1 MLYKSTRGKVNGI
14 TFKEAVMMG
23 LAEDGGLL
31 IPQEVETISKSELI
45 RLSSLSYF
53 ELAYEIISKFATDI
67 KGDIL
72 KSIVEKSYKNFETDE
87 IVPILKKG
95 DLYIAELFHGPTY
108 AFKDIAL
115 QFLGNI
121 FEYIL
126 QERSSSLNI
135 LGATS
140 GDTGSAAIYG
150 VKGKKNINIFIL
162 HPKGK
167 VSPIQE
173 LQMTTVTDKNVYN
186 LAIDGNFDDCQYIV
200 KEIFSDIQFKKTY
213 NLGAINSINW
223 ARIVAQIVYYFYS
236 YFKVAKGD
244 KKVNIV
250 VPTGN
255 FGNIFAGYFAKMM
268 GLPIDKL
275 VIASNENNILTR
287 FVNNGDYS
295 IKNVVETYSPS
306 MDIQIASNFERY
318 LYYFYNDPEIVV
330 EKMRQL
336 SLQKKIIFTDEELK
350 RVRKDFAAHYT
361 SNEETLETIKEFYE
375 RYNYILDP
383 HTACGV
389 NAALKLNLEGVSVCL
404 ATAHPAKFFDPI
416 QKAIGV
422 TPKEPEGIKRLK
434 GLPKKVYEVEN
445 RVEAVKTF
453 IQEKL
458 K

>member
-1 MLYKSTRGKVNGI
+1 
-14 TFKEAVMMG
+14 
-23 LAEDGGLL
+23 
-31 IPQEVETISKSELI
+31 
-45 RLSSLSYF
+45 
-53 ELAYEIISKFATDI
+53 
-67 KGDIL
+67 
-72 KSIVEKSYKNFETDE
+72 
-87 IVPILKKG
+87 
-95 DLYIAELFHGPTY
+95 
-108 AFKDIAL
+108 
-115 QFLGNI
+115 
-121 FEYIL
+121 
-126 QERSSSLNI
+126 
-135 LGATS
+135 
-140 GDTGSAAIYG
+140 
-150 VKGKKNINIFIL
+150 
-162 HPKGK
+162 
-167 VSPIQE
+167 
-173 LQMTTVTDKNVYN
+173 
-186 LAIDGNFDDCQYIV
+186 
-200 KEIFSDIQFKKTY
+200 
-213 NLGAINSINW
+213 
-223 ARIVAQIVYYFYS
+223 
-236 YFKVAKGD
+236 
-244 KKVNIV
+244 
-250 VPTGN
+250 
-255 FGNIFAGYFAKMM
+255 MM

-318 LYYFYNDPEIVV
+318 LYYLYNDPEIVV

-361 SNEETLETIKEFYE
+361 TNEETLETIKEFYE
-375 RYNYILDP
+375 KYNYILDP

-389 NAALKLNLEGVSVCL
+389 NAALKLNLEGVNVCL

-416 QKAIGV
+416 QKALRV

>member
-1 MLYKSTRGKVNGI
+1 MLYKSTRGKVKDI

-31 IPQEVETISKSELI
+31 IPQEVETIAKSELI
-45 RLSSLSYF
+45 RLSSLNYI
-53 ELAYEIISKFATDI
+53 ELAYEIVSKFATDI

-72 KSIVEKSYKNFETDE
+72 KGIIEKSYSNFEADD
-87 IVPILKKG
+87 IVPIVQKG
-95 DLYIAELFHGPTY
+95 GIYIAELFHGPTY

-115 QFLGNI
+115 QFLGNL

-126 QERSSSLNI
+126 EENSSNLNI

-167 VSPIQE
+167 MSPIQE

-186 LAIDGNFDDCQYIV
+186 IAIDGNFDDCQYIV
-200 KEIFSDIQFKKTY
+200 KEIFTDIQFKKRY

-223 ARIVAQIVYYFYS
+223 ARITAQIVYYFYS
-236 YFKVAKGD
+236 YFKVVKGGQ
-244 KKVNIV
+244 KVNIV

-255 FGNIFAGYFAKMM
+255 FGNIFAGFYAKMM

-295 IKNVVETYSPS
+295 IKKVVETYSPS

-318 LYYFYNDPEIVV
+318 LYYFYNDSELVV

-336 SLQKKIIFTDEELK
+336 SFEKKITFSDEELM
-350 RVRKDFAAHYT
+350 RVKKDFSAHFST
-361 SNEETLETIKEFYE
+361 NEETLRTIKEFYE
-375 RYNYILDP
+375 KYNYVLDP

-389 NAALKLNLEGVSVCL
+389 NAALNLNLEGIDVCL
-404 ATAHPAKFFDPI
+404 ATAHPAKFFDAI
-416 QKAIGV
+416 KKAAGIL
-422 TPKEPEGIKRLK
+422 PEEPCGIKRLK
-434 GLPKKVYEVEN
+434 NLPKKVYEVKN
-445 RVEAVKTF
+445 SVEDVKNF
-453 IQEKL
+453 IEEKL